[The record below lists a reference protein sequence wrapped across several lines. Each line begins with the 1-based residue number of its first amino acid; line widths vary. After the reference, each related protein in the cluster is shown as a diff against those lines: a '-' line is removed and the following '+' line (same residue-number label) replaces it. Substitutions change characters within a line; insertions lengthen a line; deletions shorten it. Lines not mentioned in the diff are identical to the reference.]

1 MSNKNLIWFNKEGDY
16 LNFDYN
22 DTSDIFE
29 GDILFHENS
38 NDTFRTYGLY
48 MMEKIPSFDF
58 ELPGEL
64 TTRKFQLFNER
75 GLHLYGAN
83 YNSQK
88 VNKIEPVNND
98 PNFNS
103 KWIYGDSF
111 EAKFPIG
118 SLISFDSSIFEFV
131 NPNRTYTVVSS
142 KKNAVMIITDMD
154 NSTFD
159 VNYFPDYDDLS
170 LYDDVRISGVNSI
183 GVYDYIDDN
192 YRSKLSNWN
201 EQDFYDLYYTGK
213 KISIINSDLNDGV
226 VTVNNPNLLD
236 QVHIEYSLEI
246 EDLPNNS
253 DLIIEVVTKTDV
265 PKIFSGNLVITD
277 NKIILNNYPKILK
290 PGIEFKIVGS
300 QNNINFL
307 TVSPIPQ
314 WNGIVNET
322 FFELGSQ
329 VIFENNI
336 YECIE
341 SYTQSFGNINT
352 SFINPLNTDFWSN
365 PTYIGVNETMFNEVI
380 NAQLY
385 LTSDR
390 YYFTQEFT
398 TTSLSTLAS
407 AVDRFKDDLSLFNID
422 LYFDNKIKADLVYP
436 SDYAEVNFYFNDLDN
451 KIGDRTQTFE
461 RLVGVSEKL
470 NYELNYN
477 FSENIRYNI
486 IFTDIDRFGL
496 KITINGMVYDV
507 EAAILFTGAVI
518 DMERTIDRTLRN
530 WLRKHYVTLYRLG
543 INVDLRYSGAFNSV
557 FYNSLL
563 ITSQY
568 PNVPLLVDEIL
579 VGTTADFYVEH
590 SEVYFYNMGPYFSIN
605 INGTEYDI
613 ESVYLN
619 DFDVDIPQTLINW
632 VNEWSDTLSTFS
644 IFVNSISNRITFT
657 LKRLDRRLD
666 YSINVGLLSIPGID
680 NFKIT
685 RRLLGNHGLL
695 ITSNEIVLPNN
706 SVESF
711 VSQGFSTGMVFSINN
726 TMWTFVNQEYNILY
740 LDDNSLNLSYQ
751 GPFWGL
757 TDSICNSS
765 AFVTLAFDEGFNQDE
780 CPAPPVP
787 PTPGPFNQF
796 QFSND
801 FSITFNPNTYDV
813 NQYDLNVFQGTTNLV
828 DLKYVQLS
836 SCLYGFGDNLV
847 VLDAFTG
854 EYMKTVELPGNTQSI
869 EMDFNINSN
878 LIYLLSQNKIWIID
892 PITNEL
898 QYGITLSNN
907 AYDIAMNPNNGD
919 VYVSYS
925 DSPKVDIWSVS
936 NFKIIPSYT
945 IDNTKNNWPSNN
957 ISSTGKMVFN
967 SFEGDMYITTDDDYV
982 LRVNTTRDIQTTY
995 QIINLKLDSI
1005 VYEPIN
1011 EGVYIY
1017 ADNLIKIDNGQVI
1030 SINDITYESTFNDII
1045 FNNINGQMNISDSS
1059 DRFTRLNLDDSFF
1072 ISNIGDYGYLAL
1084 NQFDGDVYL
1093 SSQVTNKI
1101 AVIRNGVWVHQ
1112 EELSSPTTKIIY
1124 NPERKSMWAIQPSTN
1139 SLIEIE
1145 VNLGSTIDV
1154 LIPSTSVGENNY
1166 GTLEDGFLQRPSIWL
1181 KTRDFIRRPREN
1193 FEGDVRV
1200 NYYWKWLTDDK
1211 PEFFMYDFTGDQL
1224 QQTGPYAYI
1233 GPKPLTNAVL
1243 NRKPNRN
1250 LDYVSKPEF
1259 QQTIFDKIEY
1269 PLSYLNDSS
1278 DFSSE
1283 VESIQLFL
1291 GFKSEFEGVFSSTLQ
1306 LFKKEE
1312 IKFDIDSNTNTNL
1325 TLKTEEIDGDRF
1337 GTITINTLSNEVFTD
1352 KGLKPGQKIV
1362 IYLKDISNNRNQ
1374 YISDNSA
1381 SIFIIRQ
1388 VFTKILVLDFIKP
1401 TDELID
1407 EKTLIND
1414 YPKSSDIT
1422 YLKLT
1427 IKVAD
1432 KELGRFNLMGQTEE
1446 EDERFK
1452 IELGNLGKLVNPDE
1466 VFIFKKY
1473 DILEGGI
1480 DWTILNKK
1488 RKEMLM
1494 MKHLIYPYIGAYK
1507 SIINAINYFGYNDLQ
1522 LNEYYRNINPD
1533 SENFFKLFKVEIPDI
1548 FNNEIEGWEENDFIK
1563 NTYPNENFEE
1573 TNLFNLTY
1581 KITDKSGNNVLN
1593 YTLDEVIIKL
1603 QGLKYWLKRNIIP
1616 LTHKIM
1622 DITGNAYFNAVN
1634 TIQHKVH
1641 DIRIVNIKQEMS
1653 PISFKLNETY
1663 LMPVNSGSTVY
1674 NCVLDFYS
1682 IIPNIG
1688 TERFY
1693 LLDEIK
1699 PFNGSKLELPEYFNV
1714 KIRTYKTYKEW
1725 APFTTYK
1732 KGDKVIYFEKI
1743 YESVIDNNRIKNP
1756 RRYDSSITWSAN
1768 IEYKVATIVEYER
1781 DYYVFS
1787 GLGLTG
1793 SNIIPKLD
1801 PTNWQNITEWREID
1815 KEPVQTITEFRTS
1828 DNLLPFNFTI
1838 DSNLD
1843 PFLTIEVT
1851 SDNGY
1856 GQIYNDRKNY
1866 EIRGIKDLV
1875 STDDVFDEIGP
1886 FEPIEPIFGESCP
1899 DIIQI
1904 SLTQSQIGD
1913 VTIIKSTNN
1922 QLTVINN
1929 LYQFIRIGGEDGIPF
1944 TDINSGT
1951 IFTMGINDITPT
1963 GKIKI
1968 RFFNPDC
1975 EYCLDISS
1983 NIQQVDC
1990 NFIIP
1995 PPLTCNLSAGYCYL
2009 LPPPECN
2016 LSEGYC
2022 NLI

>member
-16 LNFDYN
+16 LNFKYN
-22 DTSDIFE
+22 ESSNIFE

-38 NDTFRTYGLY
+38 NDTFKTYGLY

-64 TTRKFQLFNER
+64 TTRRFQLFNER
-75 GLHLYGAN
+75 GLHLYGSK
-83 YNSQK
+83 YKFEK

-98 PNFNS
+98 PNFSS
-103 KWIYGDSF
+103 KWIYGDNF
-111 EAKFPIG
+111 EVKFPVG
-118 SLISFDSSIFEFV
+118 TLITFNNSIFEFV
-131 NPNRTYTVVSS
+131 DSNRTYTVVSS
-142 KKNAVMIITDMD
+142 KSNAIMIVSQMD

-170 LYDDVRISGVNSI
+170 LYTDIKISGVNAI
-183 GVYDYIDDN
+183 GVYDYINEN
-192 YRSKLSNWN
+192 YDSNLSFWN
-201 EQDFYDLYYTGK
+201 EENFYDLYYVGK
-213 KISIINSDLNDGV
+213 KVSIINSKSNDSV
-226 VTVNNPNLLD
+226 VTINNPELTD
-236 QVHIEYSLEI
+236 QVHIEYFLNT
-246 EDLPNNS
+246 EDLPSNS
-253 DLIIEVVTKTDV
+253 NLIIEVITKTDV
-265 PKIFSGNLVITD
+265 PKIFSGNLIITD
-277 NKIILNNYPKILK
+277 NRIILNNYPKILK

-300 QNNINFL
+300 QNNTNFI

-322 FFELGSQ
+322 FFDIGSQ
-329 VIFENNI
+329 VIYENNI
-336 YECIE
+336 YECTTA
-341 SYTQSFGNINT
+341 YTQSFGDLNT
-352 SFINPLNTDFWSN
+352 SFIDPSNTEFWSN
-365 PTYIGVNETMFNEVI
+365 PTYIGVESSLVPEVI

-390 YYFTQEFT
+390 YYFEYPWS
-398 TTSLSTLAS
+398 TSSLVTVAS
-407 AVDRFKDDLSLFNID
+407 AVERFKDDLSIFNID
-422 LYFDNKIKADLVYP
+422 LYFNNGLKADLVYP
-436 SDYAEVNFYFNDLDN
+436 SNYSEVNFYYNDLN
-451 KIGDRTQTFE
+451 NSIGGSRQTFE
-461 RLVGVSEKL
+461 RLVGVDENL
-470 NYELNYN
+470 NYELNYDFSQN
-477 FSENIRYNI
+477 FRYNI
-486 IFTDIDRFGL
+486 VFTDIDRFGL
-496 KITINGMVYDV
+496 KITINGMIYDI
-507 EAAILFTGAVI
+507 EAAIVFTGAII

-530 WLRKHYVTLYRLG
+530 WLKRHYVTLFRLG
-543 INVDLRYSGAFNSV
+543 INVDLRYSGAYNSL
-557 FYNSLL
+557 FYDSLL

-568 PNVPLLVDEIL
+568 PNVPVLVNDIL

-590 SEVYFYNMGPYFSIN
+590 SEAYFYNIGPYFNIN
-605 INGTEYDI
+605 INGTDYDV
-613 ESVYLN
+613 EPVYLN
-619 DFDVDIPQTLINW
+619 DFDVNITETLSKW
-632 VNEWSDTLSTFS
+632 VNQWRDTLSLFS
-644 IFVNSISNRITFT
+644 IFVSSVSNRITFT

-666 YSINVGLLSIPGID
+666 YEINTGIVSIPGVED
-680 NFKIT
+680 FKIT
-685 RRLLGNHGLL
+685 KRLFGNHGML
-695 ITSNEIVLPNN
+695 ITSNEVILPED
-706 SVESF
+706 SVDSF

-765 AFVTLAFDEGFNQDE
+765 AFVTLAFDEGFNQDD
-780 CPAPPVP
+780 CPTPPEP

-796 QFSND
+796 EFSND
-801 FSITFNPNTYDV
+801 FSITFNPNTYDT
-813 NQYDLNVFQGTTNLV
+813 NQYDLNIFQGTGNLV

-836 SCLYGFGDNLV
+836 SCLYGFGDGLV
-847 VLDAFTG
+847 VLDAFSG
-854 EYMKTVELPGNTQSI
+854 QYIKTIELLGNTQSI

-878 LIYLLSQNKIWIID
+878 LIYLLSQNKIWVVD

-898 QYGITLSNN
+898 QHGITLSNN
-907 AYDIAMNPNNGD
+907 AYDIAINPNNGD
-919 VYVSYS
+919 VYISYEN
-925 DSPKVDIWSVS
+925 VGRIDIWSVS
-936 NFKIIPSYT
+936 NFNTQPTHT
-945 IDNTKNNWPSNN
+945 INSNDSNWPLG
-957 ISSTGKMVFN
+957 ITSTGKMVFN
-967 SFEGDMYITTDDDYV
+967 SFEGDMYITTNADYV

-995 QIINLKLDSI
+995 EITNLKLDHI
-1005 VYEPIN
+1005 YYEPVN
-1011 EGVYIY
+1011 EGIY
-1017 ADNLIKIDNGQVI
+1017 AYGDNLWKIDNNTRF
-1030 SINDITYESTFNDII
+1030 SINDIQSSTFSDVI
-1045 FNNINGQMNISDSS
+1045 FNNITGQINISDTSE
-1059 DRFTRLNLDDSFF
+1059 RFTRLNLNDS
-1072 ISNIGDYGYLAL
+1072 IITTNIGDYGYLSI

-1093 SSQVTNKI
+1093 SSQVNNKI
-1101 AVIRNGVWVHQ
+1101 AVIRNGVWIHQ
-1112 EELSSPTTKIIY
+1112 EVLGNPTTKIIY
-1124 NPERKSMWAIQPSTN
+1124 NPERRSMWAIQPSTN

-1154 LIPSTSVGENNY
+1154 LIPSNSVSENNY
-1166 GTLEDGFLQRPSIWL
+1166 GTLDENYTQRPSIWL
-1181 KTRDFIRRPREN
+1181 KTRDYIRRPREN
-1193 FEGDVRV
+1193 FEGELRV
-1200 NYYWKWLTDDK
+1200 QYYWRWLTDDK
-1211 PEFFMYDFTGDQL
+1211 PEFFMYDFSGDQL
-1224 QQTGPYAYI
+1224 LETGPYAYT
-1233 GPKPLTNAVL
+1233 GPKPLTEIVL
-1243 NRKPNRN
+1243 NKNPNKDLN
-1250 LDYVSKPEF
+1250 NIDKPEF
-1259 QQTIFDKIEY
+1259 QQTIFNKIEY
-1269 PLSYLNDSS
+1269 SLSYLNDSD
-1278 DFSSE
+1278 DFSSD
-1283 VESIQLFL
+1283 VEPLQLFL
-1291 GFKSEFEGVFSSTLQ
+1291 GFKSEREGAFNSTLQ
-1306 LFKKEE
+1306 LYKKEQ
-1312 IKFDIDSNTNTNL
+1312 IKFDIDSNINTNL

-1352 KGLKPGQKIV
+1352 KGLKSGQKVV
-1362 IYLKDISNNRNQ
+1362 IYLKDLTNNRNQ
-1374 YISDNSA
+1374 YTSDNTA
-1381 SIFIIRQ
+1381 SIFIIRE
-1388 VFTKILVLDFIKP
+1388 VYTKILVLDFIKP
-1401 TDELID
+1401 TDELF
-1407 EKTLIND
+1407 EESTVVSN
-1414 YPKSSDIT
+1414 YPRTGDIT
-1422 YLKLT
+1422 YLRFT

-1432 KELGRFNLMGQTEE
+1432 KELGRFNLLGQTEE

-1452 IELGNLGKLVNPDE
+1452 IELGNLGKLINPDE

-1480 DWTILNKK
+1480 DWTILNNK

-1522 LNEYYRNINPD
+1522 LNEYYRNVDPE

-1548 FNNEIEGWEENDFIK
+1548 FDNSVEGWEENDFIK
-1563 NTYPNENFEE
+1563 NTYPNDKFEE

-1581 KITDKSGNNVLN
+1581 KITDKQGNNVLN

-1622 DITGNAYFNAVN
+1622 DITGNAYFNVSN
-1634 TIQHKVH
+1634 SIQHKVH
-1641 DIRIVNIKQEMS
+1641 DVRIINLKQEMS
-1653 PISFKLNETY
+1653 PISFRLNEAY

-1693 LLDEIK
+1693 LLEEIK
-1699 PFNGSKLELPEYFNV
+1699 PFNGSRLELPEYFNV

-1732 KGDKVIYFEKI
+1732 IGDKIIYFDRL
-1743 YESVIDNNRIKNP
+1743 YESVINNNRIKNP
-1756 RRYDSSITWSAN
+1756 RKYDSSITWSAN
-1768 IEYKVATIVEYER
+1768 IEYKVATIVKYER

-1793 SNIIPKLD
+1793 STINPKLD
-1801 PTNWQNITEWREID
+1801 PMNWQNITEWREID
-1815 KEPVQTITEFRTS
+1815 KEPVQTITEFRTT

-1875 STDDVFDEIGP
+1875 STDNVFDEIGP
-1886 FEPIEPIFGESCP
+1886 FEPIEPIFGQSCP

-1913 VTIIKSTNN
+1913 VKIIRSSN
-1922 QLTVINN
+1922 QLTIINDYY
-1929 LYQFIRIGGEDGIPF
+1929 LFIRIGGENGIPF
-1944 TDINSGT
+1944 TDINPST
-1951 IFTMGINDITPT
+1951 TFTMDIVDVSPT

-1968 RFFNPDC
+1968 IFLNPNC

-1983 NIQQVDC
+1983 SIQQIDC

-1995 PPLTCNLSAGYCYL
+1995 PPLTCNLSQGYCFL
-2009 LPPPECN
+2009 QPQPECN
-2016 LSEGYC
+2016 LSQGYC